1 MAAYY
6 TNWADARQ
14 YLDNTTVGDVDIP
27 KLQAL
32 SEVQDAR
39 FDGRLRRMYDVPF
52 VLAEDPDSFE
62 IAKKVC
68 GMWAA
73 AAYLRESLSA
83 EGTEENAWWANYL
96 DQMAE
101 DLIAALENLG
111 APDDAEAAAD
121 PLQHIPYDGGDR
133 PAAVFKRDNVTGGV
147 LHHEDHW

>member
-1 MAAYY
+1 MAAHYI
-6 TNWADARQ
+6 NWADARQ

-32 SEVQDAR
+32 SEVMDER

-52 VLAEDPDSFE
+52 TLVDDPESFAV
-62 IAKKVC
+62 AKKVC

-83 EGTEENAWWANYL
+83 EGTEENAWWATYL

-101 DLIAALENLG
+101 ELIAALEALA

-121 PLQHIPYDGGDR
+121 PLQYVPYDGGDR

-147 LHHEDHW
+147 LHEDHW

>member
-14 YLDNTTVGDVDIP
+14 YLDNTTIGDVDIP

-39 FDGRLRRMYDVPF
+39 FDGRLRRMYDIPF
-52 VLAEDPDSFE
+52 VEADDPDSFE

-101 DLIAALENLG
+101 DLITALENLA

-121 PLQHIPYDGGDR
+121 PLQHIPYDGDPDR
-133 PAAVFKRDNVTGGV
+133 DAVFKRDNVTGGV
-147 LHHEDHW
+147 LHGDHW

>member
-1 MAAYY
+1 MAAHYI
-6 TNWADARQ
+6 NWADARQ

-32 SEVQDAR
+32 SEVMEEK
-39 FDGRLRRMYDVPF
+39 FDGRLRRRYDIPF
-52 VLAEDPDSFE
+52 VEADDPDSFE

-101 DLIAALENLG
+101 DLIAVLESRA
-111 APDDAEAAAD
+111 APTDAEAATN
-121 PLQHIPYDGGDR
+121 PLQHIPYDGASR
-133 PAAVFKRDNVTGGV
+133 PAAIFKRKNVIGGSTY
-147 LHHEDHW
+147 HQYHW